1 MPKQSRYGESLSV
14 TISSLNA
21 EHKITHYILYR
32 YVIGQPTSSI
42 DFKKISERG
51 TVLIV
56 DLSDL
61 GHEPAAIF
69 GAIIINAFKQAAD
82 ASEIR
87 SGRTVSI
94 STSFRTSIISTILG
108 ESRKRGLFLTLAHQ
122 FISQLDEEI
131 RDAVLGNCSTII
143 SFRVGP
149 NDAPLLGKQS
159 TIGRKT
165 SKNWDWVRP
174 GCPRSLLATL
184 KRSPPAAFWRR
195 TPFGT
200 PVVPDIWNIGD
211 PRRGVPW
218 NGT

>member
-69 GAIIINAFKQAAD
+69 GAIIIKHLSRRPTPRRSAAVVPSLYRRVSELRSSARYSARA
-82 ASEIR
+82 ASEAYFSR
-87 SGRTVSI
+87 SRI
-94 STSFRTSIISTILG
+94 NSFRSST
-108 ESRKRGLFLTLAHQ
+108 K
-122 FISQLDEEI
+122 
-131 RDAVLGNCSTII
+131 
-143 SFRVGP
+143 
-149 NDAPLLGKQS
+149 KY
-159 TIGRKT
+159 
-165 SKNWDWVRP
+165 
-174 GCPRSLLATL
+174 
-184 KRSPPAAFWRR
+184 
-195 TPFGT
+195 GT
-200 PVVPDIWNIGD
+200 PCSATARPLFHSVLVPTMPHYWESNR
-211 PRRGVPW
+211 P
-218 NGT
+218 